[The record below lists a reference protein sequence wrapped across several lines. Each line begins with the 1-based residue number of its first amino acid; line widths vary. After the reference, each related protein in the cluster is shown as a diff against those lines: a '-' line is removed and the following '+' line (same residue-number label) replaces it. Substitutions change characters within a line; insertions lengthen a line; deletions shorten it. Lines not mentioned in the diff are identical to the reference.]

1 MEALRKKEDDKKVKR
16 RQKMVENMGDWEK
29 GDELYRIVGMKKV
42 AETGQVMCRCQ
53 WKKRPNGD
61 FPIESYQRAEILV
74 ERDPDSIIE
83 FFKFECKMHGD
94 RPDIAYGAYLLY
106 RDALSGITDE
116 FLKEYAKN
124 ASLND
129 KSAIEDKP

>member
-42 AETGQVMCRCQ
+42 KETGQVMCRCQ

-61 FPIESYQRAEILV
+61 FPLESYQRAETLV
-74 ERDPDSIIE
+74 ERDPDSLIE

-94 RPDIAYGAYLLY
+94 LPEIAFGAYVLY
-106 RDALSGITDE
+106 RDAVSGVTTEIIE
-116 FLKEYAKN
+116 EYAKK
-124 ASLND
+124 ASLIEKGD
-129 KSAIEDKP
+129 IEDKR